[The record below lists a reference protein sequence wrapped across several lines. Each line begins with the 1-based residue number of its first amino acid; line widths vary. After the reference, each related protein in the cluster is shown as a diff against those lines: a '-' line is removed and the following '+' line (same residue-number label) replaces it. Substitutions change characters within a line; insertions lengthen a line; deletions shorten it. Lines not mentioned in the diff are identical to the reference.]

1 METNL
6 NMSHSVSSKPNLK
19 DPRVVCRAFEAL
31 GWKIRRDGT
40 RRMWSSADSQKRF
53 DFVAINPEV
62 GYDIGLVI
70 AKDGTVSFEHES
82 MTPVDSIFGT
92 GFSKLKQEF
101 SRIQVLDQVEARGG
115 TCQIEKLANGTL
127 HLDIEVEVF
136 A

>member
-1 METNL
+1 
-6 NMSHSVSSKPNLK
+6 MSHSVSSKPNLK
-19 DPRVVCRAFEAL
+19 DPKVVCRAFEAL
-31 GWKIRRDGT
+31 GWKINTNAT
-40 RRMWSSADSQKRF
+40 RRMWSSIDETKRF
-53 DFVAINPEV
+53 DFVAVNPAV
-62 GYDIGLVI
+62 NGWDLGLVV